1 MNSIRDKVAVIGVG
15 CTKFG
20 DLYDSTYEDQVCDA
34 AFQAYADA
42 KIDPSEIDAAYIGTY
57 LPHGQGGKAGISLA
71 DPLRLY
77 DRPDHAGRELLRH
90 RHRRVPQ
97 RLPRDRVRRSTTSC
111 WWSARRS

>member
-57 LPHGQGGKAGISLA
+57 LPHSQGGKAGISLA
-71 DPLRLY
+71 DPLRMY
-77 DRPDHAGRELLRH
+77 DRPVT
-90 RHRRVPQ
+90 RVENFCATGTDAF
-97 RLPRDRVRRSTTSC
+97 RNACLAIASG
-111 WWSARRS
+111 